1 MRSGLIIFAITTF
14 LVVNTYY
21 DGKYT
26 KMLSFSKKYVQMAT
40 YAFVG
45 LSLYL
50 LIKRS
55 PHETKSILSHAN
67 TLIRYMPIDKD
78 TTDLISPLFDFT
90 RMKDDIQSLGN
101 NPNHIPYHQQTPQMK
116 RMLNSGHGS
125 NTRCVSET
133 KKKYVASQQNWK
145 CADCGEQLPPTFEVD
160 HKIDLQYGGTNHV
173 SNLAALCRNCH
184 GNKTMLNNL

>member
-1 MRSGLIIFAITTF
+1 MKSGLLIFIITTF
-14 LVVNTYY
+14 LVANTYN

-55 PHETKSILSHAN
+55 PDETKSILSHAN
-67 TLIRYMPIDKD
+67 TLIRYMPIDKN
-78 TTDLISPLFDFT
+78 TTDLLTPLFDFT
-90 RMKDDIQSLGN
+90 RMKDDIQCLGN
-101 NPNHIPYHQQTPQMK
+101 NANHVPYHQQTPQMK
-116 RMLNSGHGS
+116 RMLNSGKS

-145 CADCGEQLPPTFEVD
+145 CADCKNQLPPTFEVD
-160 HKIDLQYGGTNHV
+160 HKIDLQYGGTNHI

-184 GNKTMLNNL
+184 GNKTMMNNL

>member
-1 MRSGLIIFAITTF
+1 MKSGLVIFAITTF
-14 LVVNTYY
+14 LVMNTYY

-26 KMLSFSKKYVQMAT
+26 KILSFSKKYVQMAT
-40 YAFVG
+40 YSFVG

-55 PHETKSILSHAN
+55 PDETKSILSHAN

-78 TTDLISPLFDFT
+78 TTDLITPLFDFT
-90 RMKDDIQSLGN
+90 RMKDDIQSLGKN
-101 NPNHIPYHQQTPQMK
+101 ANHTPFHQQTPQMK
-116 RMLNSGHGS
+116 RMLNSGKN

-145 CADCGEQLPPTFEVD
+145 CADCDKQLPPTFEVD

-184 GNKTMLNNL
+184 GNKTMLNNLQ

>member
-1 MRSGLIIFAITTF
+1 MKSGLVIFAITTF

-26 KMLSFSKKYVQMAT
+26 KILSFSKKYVQMAI
-40 YAFVG
+40 YSFVG

-55 PHETKSILSHAN
+55 PDETKSIVSHAN

-78 TTDLISPLFDFT
+78 TTDLITPLFDFT
-90 RMKDDIQSLGN
+90 RMKDDIQSLGKN
-101 NPNHIPYHQQTPQMK
+101 ANHTPFHQQTPQMK
-116 RMLNSGHGS
+116 RMLNSGKN

-133 KKKYVASQQNWK
+133 KKKYVASHQNWK
-145 CADCGEQLPPTFEVD
+145 CADCDKQLPPTFEVD

-184 GNKTMLNNL
+184 GNKTMLNNLQ